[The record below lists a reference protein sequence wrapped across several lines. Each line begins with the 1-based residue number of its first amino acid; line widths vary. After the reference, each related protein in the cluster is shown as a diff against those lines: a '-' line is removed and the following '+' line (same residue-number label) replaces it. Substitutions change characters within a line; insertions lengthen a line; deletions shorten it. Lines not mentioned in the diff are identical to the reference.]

1 MGLDD
6 CEVCQTRPCKNGGTC
21 TEVAGDRG
29 FICTCSLVSREG
41 PVMTLV
47 TSVHLAFAMRGVV
60 KISAMMVLDAS
71 VLLVTLGRGVRK
83 VCC

>member
-1 MGLDD
+1 MIVKSVKQGLARTAARAQRSLETGDLF
-6 CEVCQTRPCKNGGTC
+6 VF
-21 TEVAGDRG
+21 AG
-29 FICTCSLVSREG
+29 LVTREG

-47 TSVHLAFAMRGVV
+47 TSVHLEFAVRGVV
-60 KISAMMVLDAS
+60 KILAMMVLDAS

>member
-1 MGLDD
+1 MIVKSVKQGLARTAARA
-6 CEVCQTRPCKNGGTC
+6 QRPLETGDLF
-21 TEVAGDRG
+21 VLAG
-29 FICTCSLVSREG
+29 LVTREG

-47 TSVHLAFAMRGVV
+47 TSVHLAFAMRGGV

-71 VLLVTLGRGVRK
+71 VLLVTLGRDVRK